1 MRDCPSAVTSSP
13 SEAISTTQGQTSGS
27 RGPDRGGPQMG
38 GTTSAWQPSS
48 GAGRGIPPR
57 GQPSRPPR
65 APTGKPRSQ
74 AVRVYTVTQQAA
86 DATPD
91 VVTGTISLFDT
102 DAHVL
107 VDSGVT
113 HSFISREFI
122 ERVRIEMRPTECSM
136 IVSLPTGNSLIAN
149 RVYKRSK
156 VTIASHEF
164 EADLIVLDI
173 HDFDIILGMDW
184 LAKHRA
190 TVDCHGKEVHFSQP
204 GEPEVIFC
212 GERKILSTRL
222 INVMQAN
229 KMLRKAC
236 QGYLVY
242 AIESSNREMQLA
254 KVPVVNE
261 FCDVFPDDLPGL
273 PPDREIEFEIELA
286 PGTEPI
292 SIAPYRMAPAELKEL
307 KVQMEELLS
316 KGFVKTSTS
325 PWGAPVLFVKK
336 KVGSLR
342 LCIDYR
348 QLNKVTIRNQYP
360 LPRIDDLFDQL
371 QGAKVFS
378 KIDLRSGYHQLKVRR
393 EDVPKTAFKTRYGHY
408 EFLVMPFGLTN
419 APAAFMDLMNRVFGP
434 YLDKFVIVFIDDIL
448 VYSSSKEEHA
458 EHLRII
464 LQTLRE
470 HQLYAKF
477 IKCKFWLDRVAFL
490 GHVVSAEGISV
501 DPQKIEA
508 IVDWRSPTNITEVR
522 SFLGLAGYYRKFVE
536 GFSKI
541 ATPLTKLT
549 RKEEKFIWSE
559 ACQNSFDELKQR
571 LTTAPVLTLPSGS
584 EGFTVY
590 CDASK
595 QGLGCVLM
603 QHDRV
608 IAYASRQL
616 KKHEVNYPTHDLE
629 LAAVVFALRIW
640 RHYLY
645 GVPCRIFTDHKS
657 LQYLFSQKD
666 LNMRQ
671 RRWIELIKDY
681 DCTIEY
687 HPGKA
692 NVVADALS
700 RKPSSSLAQ
709 LKAEYLT
716 MLVELRS
723 MGVSLE
729 TAESGTLV
737 AAFHVRPVLVDGVRD
752 LQAQDPYLMK
762 LRSKIEAGQQSN
774 FTLRGDGTLVLGQR
788 LCVPDVIELK
798 KEIMEEAH
806 SSAYAMHPGSTK
818 MYRTLKDHYWW
829 RGMKREIAELV
840 SKCLTCQQIKI
851 EHQKPAGLLQPL
863 SIPEWKWERITMDF
877 VTGLPKTQRGHDAIW
892 VIVDR
897 LTKSAHFIATNNTY
911 SLERY
916 ARLFV
921 DEIVRLHGAPV
932 SIVSDRD
939 PRFTSRF
946 WPKLQDAMGTKLH
959 FSTAFHPQTDG
970 QSERTIQTLEDMLR
984 ACVMEF
990 KGSWDN
996 YLALIE
1002 FAYNNSYQSSIG
1014 MAPYEALYGRMCRT
1028 PVCWDEV
1035 GERRLIGLEIVQDTT
1050 EKVNMI
1056 RERLKIANDRQK
1068 SYADNRRRDL
1078 QFEIG
1083 DQVFLKI
1090 SPWKG
1095 VLRFGKRGKL
1105 SLRYIGPYEIVSKV
1119 GPIAYKLKL
1128 PPELSR
1134 IHDTF
1139 HVSMLRK
1146 YIPDPS
1152 HVLREQPVQLK
1163 ENLTYEEIPVQIVDR
1178 KEKVLRSKVIPLVKV
1193 LWKSHE
1199 REAATWEPEAQ
1210 MRHQYPHLFSG

>member
-1 MRDCPSAVTSSP
+1 M
-13 SEAISTTQGQTSGS
+13 
-27 RGPDRGGPQMG
+27 
-38 GTTSAWQPSS
+38 
-48 GAGRGIPPR
+48 
-57 GQPSRPPR
+57 
-65 APTGKPRSQ
+65 
-74 AVRVYTVTQQAA
+74 TQQAA

-107 VDSGVT
+107 VDSGAT

-122 ERVRIEMRPTECSM
+122 ERVGIEMRPTECSI

-149 RVYKRSK
+149 RVYRGSK

-184 LAKHRA
+184 LAKHHA
-190 TVDCHGKEVHFSQP
+190 TVDCYRKEVQFSQP
-204 GEPEVIFC
+204 GEPKVIFC
-212 GERKILSTRL
+212 GERKILSTSL
-222 INVMQAN
+222 ISVMQAN

-242 AIESSNREMQLA
+242 ATESANSEMQLA

-261 FCDVFPDDLPGL
+261 FYDVFPEDLPGL

-307 KVQMEELLS
+307 KMQMEELLS

-325 PWGAPVLFVKK
+325 SWGAPVLFVKK
-336 KVGSLR
+336 KDGSLR

-458 EHLRII
+458 EHLRIV

-477 IKCKFWLDRVAFL
+477 SKCQFWLDRVAFL

-508 IVDWRSPTNITEVR
+508 IVDWKPPTNVTEVR
-522 SFLGLAGYYRKFVE
+522 SFLGLASYYRKFVE

-571 LTTAPVLTLPSGS
+571 LTTAPVLTLPSGN

-645 GVPCRIFTDHKS
+645 GVPCRIYTDHKS
-657 LQYLFSQKD
+657 LQYIFSQKD
-666 LNMRQ
+666 LNMIQ

-729 TAESGTLV
+729 TVESGTLV
-737 AAFHVRPVLVDGVRD
+737 AAFHVWPVLVDRVRD

-762 LRSKIEAGQQSN
+762 LRSKIEAGQQNN

-829 RGMKREIAELV
+829 RGMKREIAEFV

-851 EHQKPAGLLQPL
+851 EH
-863 SIPEWKWERITMDF
+863 
-877 VTGLPKTQRGHDAIW
+877 
-892 VIVDR
+892 
-897 LTKSAHFIATNNTY
+897 
-911 SLERY
+911 
-916 ARLFV
+916 
-921 DEIVRLHGAPV
+921 
-932 SIVSDRD
+932 
-939 PRFTSRF
+939 
-946 WPKLQDAMGTKLH
+946 
-959 FSTAFHPQTDG
+959 
-970 QSERTIQTLEDMLR
+970 
-984 ACVMEF
+984 
-990 KGSWDN
+990 
-996 YLALIE
+996 
-1002 FAYNNSYQSSIG
+1002 
-1014 MAPYEALYGRMCRT
+1014 
-1028 PVCWDEV
+1028 
-1035 GERRLIGLEIVQDTT
+1035 
-1050 EKVNMI
+1050 
-1056 RERLKIANDRQK
+1056 
-1068 SYADNRRRDL
+1068 
-1078 QFEIG
+1078 
-1083 DQVFLKI
+1083 
-1090 SPWKG
+1090 
-1095 VLRFGKRGKL
+1095 
-1105 SLRYIGPYEIVSKV
+1105 
-1119 GPIAYKLKL
+1119 
-1128 PPELSR
+1128 
-1134 IHDTF
+1134 
-1139 HVSMLRK
+1139 
-1146 YIPDPS
+1146 
-1152 HVLREQPVQLK
+1152 
-1163 ENLTYEEIPVQIVDR
+1163 
-1178 KEKVLRSKVIPLVKV
+1178 
-1193 LWKSHE
+1193 
-1199 REAATWEPEAQ
+1199 
-1210 MRHQYPHLFSG
+1210 